1 MELTNE
7 TLRQILKEAFD
18 LGYNNSSE
26 FRAEL
31 IEELLSG
38 FWKKQEAKSKAED
51 YRVYSSDELQK
62 MPEGTIFQHPDKGR
76 GWIIVRPGTR
86 EKSMHFQKGGVV
98 AIINNQEPW
107 DKPMKLLHT
116 DSLGEQ
122 HDD

>member
-7 TLRQILKEAFD
+7 TLRLLLQGAFD

-31 IEELLSG
+31 IEELLAG
-38 FWKKQEAKSKAED
+38 FWKNQETKSKVEE
-51 YRVYSSDELQK
+51 YKVYSSNELQK
-62 MPEGTIFQHPDKGR
+62 MPEGTIFQHPEMGR
-76 GWIIVRPGTR
+76 GWIVVRPGTR
-86 EKSMHFQKGGVV
+86 EKSMHFQKGGIV

-116 DSLGEQ
+116 DSLMGEQ
-122 HDD
+122 Q